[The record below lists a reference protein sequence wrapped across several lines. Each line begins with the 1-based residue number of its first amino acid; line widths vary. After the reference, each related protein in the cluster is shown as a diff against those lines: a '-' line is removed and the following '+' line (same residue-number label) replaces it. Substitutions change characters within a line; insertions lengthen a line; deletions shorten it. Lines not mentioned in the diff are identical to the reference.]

1 MRDPVALMASV
12 NDFPIGR
19 LGLCDGCGWFGTY
32 KGKGLVPNSPSAS
45 FHPEVWAL
53 EICKPVRRPGKI
65 LMISLDGLAT
75 YLEGACI
82 NNIIP
87 VEPYYRNQDKLQ
99 GHCFF

>member
-1 MRDPVALMASV
+1 MALMASV
-12 NDFPIGR
+12 NDLPIGR

-32 KGKGLVPNSPSAS
+32 KGKAPNSPSAS
-45 FHPEVWAL
+45 LHPEVWAL
-53 EICKPVRRPGKI
+53 AICKPVQRLGKI

-82 NNIIP
+82 NS
-87 VEPYYRNQDKLQ
+87 RNQDKLQ